1 MAIANSLSLHLF
13 FLSLLLSSQLTPSL
27 NLNPDIVSSE
37 TRNPE
42 IATET
47 DTHIHPSSIDRQ
59 EALINRLETL
69 VSTLEQSIASLK
81 PKLKPEPSVSSQH
94 AISVAKNRPL
104 FGERF
109 LFVAASK
116 LSSSIPSAATP
127 LPFEDPNG
135 LTKYFAVGDSLGSV
149 YIFSCSGDLI
159 LELPSFSNSSVTVL
173 LSYLSPIRR
182 SECLLFVAHSDGSV
196 GAHRLSE
203 SAPSPDSDWVS
214 LYTVGPHWVI
224 TRGLDNSPVTVLEFF
239 PVARSR
245 YIITGDAAGRIRVFT
260 ENGTLYGTAIVSS
273 KPVAFMKQR
282 LLFLTETS
290 AASLELRSMAV
301 RETECEGLN
310 GSVARAYS
318 FDPSERSKAYGLT
331 QEGDLVHLVILG
343 DVLNIKCRVRS
354 VRRADIEGPASIQAI
369 KGGYLLVASRDKFFV
384 YNISSQYYGRVGAPR
399 PLFFTSIREIK
410 SLFLNSNLGE
420 SEEDG
425 GTDMQNPLIA
435 TGREKVVILGFRD
448 GYIGIFRSN
457 FPTFRPDNSVVLWSG
472 PALLFLLFLIGIWQF
487 YVKKKDSLGWV
498 PEESF
503 DTSLVAPSGSLLN
516 STERV
521 GLSDSRMGR
530 DLRVDSTELRRDA
543 RRYLSPSRYT
553 GLSSG
558 ISYRAVSSE
567 TGLNYRG
574 QGLEPP
580 GSIKKRDA
588 LFPSVPLVD
597 EHAD

>member
-1 MAIANSLSLHLF
+1 
-13 FLSLLLSSQLTPSL
+13 
-27 NLNPDIVSSE
+27 
-37 TRNPE
+37 
-42 IATET
+42 
-47 DTHIHPSSIDRQ
+47 
-59 EALINRLETL
+59 
-69 VSTLEQSIASLK
+69 
-81 PKLKPEPSVSSQH
+81 
-94 AISVAKNRPL
+94 
-104 FGERF
+104 
-109 LFVAASK
+109 
-116 LSSSIPSAATP
+116 
-127 LPFEDPNG
+127 
-135 LTKYFAVGDSLGSV
+135 
-149 YIFSCSGDLI
+149 
-159 LELPSFSNSSVTVL
+159 
-173 LSYLSPIRR
+173 
-182 SECLLFVAHSDGSV
+182 VAHSDGSV

-203 SAPSPDSDWVS
+203 SAPSPDSDWAS

-224 TRGLDNSPVTVLEFF
+224 TRGLDNSPVTILEFF

-245 YIITGDAAGRIRVFT
+245 YIITGDADGRIRAFT

-273 KPVAFMKQR
+273 KPVAIMKQR
-282 LLFLTETS
+282 LLFLTETG

-310 GSVARAYS
+310 GSVAKAYS

-343 DVLNIKCRVRS
+343 DVSNIKCRVRS
-354 VRRADIEGPASIQAI
+354 VRRAEIEGPTSIQAI
-369 KGGYLLVASRDKFFV
+369 KGGYLLVASHDKFFV

-399 PLFFTSIREIK
+399 PLFFTLIREIK
-410 SLFLNSNLGE
+410 SLFLNSDLGE
-420 SEEDG
+420 SEEDDVE
-425 GTDMQNPLIA
+425 TDVQKPLIA
-435 TGREKVVILGFRD
+435 TGREKLVILGFRD
-448 GYIGIFRSN
+448 GYIGIYRSN

-498 PEESF
+498 PEEESF

-521 GLSDSRMGR
+521 GLSDGR
-530 DLRVDSTELRRDA
+530 TGRELRVDSTELRRDA
-543 RRYLSPSRYT
+543 RRYLSPSRYA

-558 ISYRAVSSE
+558 ISYRLVSSE
-567 TGLNYRG
+567 MGLNYRG

-580 GSIKKRDA
+580 GLIKRRDT